1 MKYIRF
7 LLSDIR
13 QNLKFYLLGFSL
25 VASTIAFIPN
35 GLIIYL
41 FGIIYLLTKAYS
53 LKRNSCSMARYYMLF
68 LIACY
73 ISVLVS
79 EAWNYRILVFTLII
93 LACTS
98 FWNSYT
104 LFTFREKY
112 LYYCLNVFPILS
124 IGCLF
129 CYYAG
134 INMFVAEEG
143 DIFWDFSA
151 FFPHPMWMGAAVGL
165 GNVVL
170 TWHVMRTK
178 SKLQKL
184 LFGIVLLGSIMITV
198 VSGSRTALFASL
210 AAIIILLFTFSTNIW
225 KFIKI
230 VLIVGVLA
238 SATLPFYVS
247 KSGRM
252 MAKFEAGKDQKYGSR
267 TERWETQYAKFKESP
282 ISGNGF
288 AVNYYNG
295 YKVIGRS
302 ETGSGWLSILFQ
314 TGILGA
320 AGMCVIIIPLIKR
333 RKYLKENEKFRLI
346 YCTFSFLC
354 FHSIT
359 EGYILTAGYYL
370 CILFWTEI
378 GYILTF
384 PKFNIISSKNE
395 NNRICKKENF

>member
-1 MKYIRF
+1 MMKYINILF
-7 LLSDIR
+7 SDIR
-13 QNLKFYLLGFSL
+13 RNLEFYLLGFSL
-25 VASTIAFIPN
+25 VASTIVFIPN
-35 GLIIYL
+35 GMY
-41 FGIIYLLTKAYS
+41 IYLLGVLYLFIKAYKQKKS
-53 LKRNSCSMARYYMLF
+53 SCSMASSYMLF

-79 EAWNYRILVFTLII
+79 DAWNYRILVFTLII

-98 FWNSYT
+98 FWNSSS
-104 LFTFREKY
+104 LFIFREKY

-129 CYYAG
+129 YYYAG

-143 DIFWDFSA
+143 DISWDFSA

-165 GNVVL
+165 SNVVL

-210 AAIIILLFTFSTNIW
+210 FAIIVLLLAFSTNIW
-225 KFIKI
+225 KFMKI

-252 MAKFEAGKDQKYGSR
+252 IAKFEAGKDEKYGSR
-267 TERWETQYAKFKESP
+267 TERWESQYAKFKESP
-282 ISGNGF
+282 IFGNGF

-302 ETGSGWLSILFQ
+302 ESGSGWLSILFQ
-314 TGILGA
+314 TGILGVV
-320 AGMCVIIIPLIKR
+320 GICIIIMPIIKR
-333 RKYLKENEKFRLI
+333 RKYLKVKDKFKLI
-346 YCTFSFLC
+346 YCTFVFLC

-370 CILFWTEI
+370 CILFWTEV

-384 PKFNIISSKNE
+384 PKFNINCRSV
-395 NNRICKKENF
+395 

>member
-1 MKYIRF
+1 MMKYINILF
-7 LLSDIR
+7 SDIR
-13 QNLKFYLLGFSL
+13 RNLEFYLLGFSL
-25 VASTIAFIPN
+25 VASTIVFIPN
-35 GLIIYL
+35 GMFIYLLGVIYL
-41 FGIIYLLTKAYS
+41 FVKAYKQ
-53 LKRNSCSMARYYMLF
+53 KRSSCSMASSYMLF

-73 ISVLVS
+73 ISVFVS
-79 EAWNYRILVFTLII
+79 DAWNYRILVFTLII

-98 FWNSYT
+98 FWNSSS
-104 LFTFREKY
+104 LFVFREKY

-129 CYYAG
+129 CYYTG

-210 AAIIILLFTFSTNIW
+210 ASIVILLFTFSSNLW

-230 VLIVGVLA
+230 ALVVGVLV

-252 MAKFEAGKDQKYGSR
+252 MAKFEAGKEQKFGSR
-267 TERWETQYAKFKESP
+267 TERWESQYAKFKESP
-282 ISGNGF
+282 IFGNGF

-320 AGMCVIIIPLIKR
+320 AGMCVITIPLIKR

-384 PKFNIISSKNE
+384 PKFSY
-395 NNRICKKENF
+395 ICKSDNN

>member
-1 MKYIRF
+1 MMKYINILF
-7 LLSDIR
+7 SDIR
-13 QNLKFYLLGFSL
+13 RNLQFYLLSFSL
-25 VASTIAFIPN
+25 VASTIVFIPN
-35 GLIIYL
+35 GM
-41 FGIIYLLTKAYS
+41 FIYLLGVMYLFIKAYKQ
-53 LKRNSCSMARYYMLF
+53 KRNSCSMASSYMLF

-79 EAWNYRILVFTLII
+79 DAWNYRILVFTLII

-98 FWNSYT
+98 FWNSSS
-104 LFTFREKY
+104 LFLFREKY

-124 IGCLF
+124 IGCLY

-134 INMFVAEEG
+134 INMFVAEDG
-143 DIFWDFSA
+143 DVSWDFSA

-170 TWHVMRTK
+170 TWHILHTNN
-178 SKLQKL
+178 KLQKL
-184 LFGIVLLGSIMITV
+184 LFAIVLLGSIMITV
-198 VSGSRTALFASL
+198 VSGSRTALIASL
-210 AAIIILLFTFSTNIW
+210 MAILILIFTFSSNFW

-230 VLIVGVLA
+230 VFIVGVLA
-238 SATLPFYVS
+238 SATLPFYIS

-252 MAKFEAGKDQKYGSR
+252 IAKFESGKDQKYGSR
-267 TERWETQYAKFKESP
+267 TERWESQYAKFRDNP

-295 YKVIGRS
+295 YKVVGRS
-302 ETGSGWLSILFQ
+302 ESGSGWLSILFQ
-314 TGILGA
+314 TGILGVV
-320 AGMCVIIIPLIKR
+320 GMCIIIMPIIKR
-333 RKYLKENEKFRLI
+333 RKYLKVKDKFKLI
-346 YCTFSFLC
+346 YCTFVFLC

-370 CILFWTEI
+370 CILFWTEV

-384 PKFNIISSKNE
+384 PKFSYICESD
-395 NNRICKKENF
+395 NN